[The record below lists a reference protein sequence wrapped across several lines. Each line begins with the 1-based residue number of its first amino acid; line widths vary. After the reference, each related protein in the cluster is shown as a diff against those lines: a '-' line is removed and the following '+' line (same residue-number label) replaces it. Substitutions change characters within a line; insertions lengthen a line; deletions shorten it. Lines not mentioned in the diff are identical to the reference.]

1 MNALRKCCQHF
12 LPPITNINYYCLE
25 INASSHSSKASMQI
39 RQLKIQNFRGISS
52 LDWAPRGAFCCLI
65 GAGDS
70 GKSTILD
77 AAEAALK
84 SRWFSFSESDF
95 LAGDTSNAIQI
106 EVTVGELSR
115 TLKSDER
122 FGLYIR
128 GWTQAGSLRDEPEG
142 DDEPVLTVRLTVDAT
157 LEPVWDLICDR
168 VETPRTLS
176 NRDRALF
183 GLVRLA
189 GDDARHLAWGQ
200 GSVLS
205 RLTGDNKE
213 AAARLAE
220 AYRAARD
227 SANLAKIASL
237 ANTATLAEGFAK
249 GLGAYIEGHYEPGL
263 ELGRSG
269 LPSGSIAL
277 HDDGVPLRLAG
288 LGTRRLATLAIQK
301 SAIAEGA
308 IILVDEIEHGLEP
321 HRILGA
327 ISQLKADQSAAVSAG
342 SPVGQVLLTT
352 HSEIALGE
360 CGAETLHVI
369 QTLRPGRIMTARR
382 VEAPVPIATLMRFT
396 PRALFARR
404 ILVCEGM
411 TEVGLLLG
419 VREQWPGRHQG
430 KPIEQLGVA
439 IADGN
444 GSQAPEMALALASLG
459 YPTAIFQDSDV
470 PLAPPTLSKL
480 EAAGVRVYEYGY
492 GLNTEQAV
500 FTAAND
506 HRVQQLLDIARKNH
520 GEEPVNGAIFP
531 RIGMTLATVRDEF
544 RTWELNCPMN
554 AGQLRSIIAD
564 VAKSKRW
571 FKEQRY
577 GREIGPIVWNIF
589 CEDHASPLTKTLL
602 NLEGWAYA

>member
-1 MNALRKCCQHF
+1 
-12 LPPITNINYYCLE
+12 
-25 INASSHSSKASMQI
+25 MQI
-39 RQLKIQNFRGISS
+39 RQLKMRNFRGIASME
-52 LDWAPRGAFCCLI
+52 WVPRDAFCCLI

-77 AAEAALK
+77 AAEAALN

-95 LAGDTSNAIQI
+95 LACDTSNTI
-106 EVTVGELSR
+106 EIEATVGELSR

-128 GWTQAGSLRDEPEG
+128 GWTTAGTLRDEPEA

-157 LEPVWDLICDR
+157 LEPVWELVCDR
-168 VETPRTLS
+168 IETPRTIS

-205 RLTGDNKE
+205 RLSGDSKE

-227 SANLAKIASL
+227 SAKLGEIESL
-237 ANTATLAEGFAK
+237 ATTATAAEGFAK
-249 GLGAYIEGHYEPGL
+249 GLGAYVEGRYEPGL

-269 LPSGSIAL
+269 LSSGSIAL

-301 SAIAEGA
+301 SAISEGA

-321 HRILGA
+321 HRIIGA
-327 ISQLKADQSAAVSAG
+327 ISQLKANQSIAAAAG
-342 SPVGQVLLTT
+342 SPVGQALLTT
-352 HSEIALGE
+352 HSDIALAE
-360 CGAETLHVI
+360 CGAQSLHVI
-369 QTLRPGRIMTARR
+369 QTSRPARITTAKKT
-382 VEAPVPIATLMRFT
+382 EAPVPIAVLMRFT

-419 VREQWPGRHQG
+419 VREQWPDRHQG

-439 IADGN
+439 LADGN
-444 GSQAPEMALALASLG
+444 GAQAPEMAIALASLG
-459 YPTAIFQDSDV
+459 YPTALFMDSDV
-470 PLAPPTLSKL
+470 PLAPPTI
-480 EAAGVRVYEYGY
+480 AALAAARVGVYEYGNM
-492 GLNTEQAV
+492 LNTEQAI
-500 FTAAND
+500 FKAASD
-506 HRVQQLLDIARKNH
+506 QRVQELLAIARENH
-520 GEEPVNGAIFP
+520 GEESVNGALFP
-531 RIGMTLATVRDEF
+531 RIGLTHLTVRDHFKNWEF
-544 RTWELNCPMN
+544 NCALN
-554 AGQLRSIIAD
+554 AVQLRTVVAE
-564 VAKSKRW
+564 VAKNKKW

-577 GREIGPIVWNIF
+577 GRQIGPIVWRIMGENST
-589 CEDHASPLTKTLL
+589 APLTQVLL
-602 NLEGWAYA
+602 HLEAWAYA